1 MYNSNRFTKSDFVGK
16 NQEPY
21 LLYEDNNVN
30 NDNSYYMTGTFSK
43 NNLSDLYYSQSNI
56 DLLQDSIIKGVFKNT
71 NGTKISK
78 QSDDELLIVMK
89 SIYLQYCKHQP
100 NNIQQQIRELN
111 KKVLDY
117 CIPNVVSALKQYNG
131 YIDDITKPQQIMNMP
146 EFVNTKG
153 DKTLMPRHFI

>member
-1 MYNSNRFTKSDFVGK
+1 
-16 NQEPY
+16 
-21 LLYEDNNVN
+21 
-30 NDNSYYMTGTFSK
+30 
-43 NNLSDLYYSQSNI
+43 
-56 DLLQDSIIKGVFKNT
+56 
-71 NGTKISK
+71 
-78 QSDDELLIVMK
+78 MK